1 MPHQPVESVG
11 PLVFLAASALLIV
24 VQIVRRMRRS
34 ERVVGRLRRVAAW
47 VIVLGA
53 VLIGSVAAQLAAQ
66 QSAGGCFVAA
76 IFSGALLLVARLLFR
91 GTLAPPSAADK
102 AAVEA
107 AAKAEAE
114 RSSRLAA
121 VEAEQAAVAAKAKAE
136 QAAVAAKAKAER
148 EALTAAWKA
157 DYLGGHPGATK
168 GEAVT
173 MGYADSGV
181 RVFSRRTEV
190 LLFDVPWSSIA
201 RIQHALVPK
210 GRQMD
215 RSSMAVALYGASGR
229 GGAAADW
236 ATALGALGSM
246 LDRDKHLV
254 SIVLRTPDGFEGE
267 VGFESADGEK
277 LASTLT
283 AQRLRHHNRNIDAEN
298 TEVQETSHA
307 RALPSSFHPR
317 WKLGHHCRL
326 NAARRAA
333 SSASTVAIDD
343 RLLVSGRGAAALVA
357 AISSSSLAIIC
368 AWLFI

>member
-121 VEAEQAAVAAKAKAE
+121 VEAE